1 MVFLEQK
8 KKLRVA
14 AKPNLGKNHLELG
27 FSSNSEMYFKFF

>member
-1 MVFLEQK
+1 MVFLEQ